1 MINAARVIAQEPEH
15 PAPQNSGARSN
26 SWTGLHLSSPPP
38 NCPRSTC
45 WGPHPRC
52 KPCDNSRFNCLCSK
66 PRSNFGAPTLANQAW
81 RYKLGAHTL
90 ALKLWHSNFGA
101 PTLALQLWR
110 SNLGA
115 PTLALRLWRSSLG
128 AQIWRP
134 NVGDPTVALKPW
146 HHKSSPYRINH
157 ESYNMN
163 QDPST
168 TNN

>member
-1 MINAARVIAQEPEH
+1 MSSVSMREGSSPMQPYNDQRRACNRPRARASCAPEQWSAVQQLDR
-15 PAPQNSGARSN
+15 APSFKPPPTVRAPLVGARIRAAN
-26 SWTGLHLSSPPP
+26 RATTHA
-38 NCPRSTC
+38 STVC
-45 WGPHPRC
+45 AQNHAQT
-52 KPCDNSRFNCLCSK
+52 S
-66 PRSNFGAPTLANQAW
+66 
-81 RYKLGAHTL
+81 
-90 ALKLWHSNFGA
+90 
-101 PTLALQLWR
+101 ALQLWR